1 MTDISRF
8 VTEIIDAKKQYD
20 KDPVSSSLFYLEL
33 GVGDWSRANNS
44 YSLETDH
51 GWAGVSVDNEDKFV
65 NEFNINRKNK
75 CIKADATKI
84 NFQDFFKENNVP
96 DRVDYLQIDLHGN
109 HKLGE
114 KAKND
119 IHKPLKTLVSLPLN
133 HNRFSVITFDFG
145 NLNHFDNWAIRDAQ
159 RQVLSSFGY
168 YLLVDKFYEDW
179 WIDGDYFQYEVFNR
193 FHKWTQ

>member
-8 VTEIIDAKKQYD
+8 VTDIIDAKKQYD
-20 KDPVSSSLFYLEL
+20 KYDIDSNLFYLEL
-33 GVGDWSRANNS
+33 GVGDWYNGNNS
-44 YSLETDH
+44 YSLETEH
-51 GWAGVSVDNEDKFV
+51 GWDGISVDYEDKYV
-65 NEFNINRKNK
+65 DGFNKNRKNK
-75 CIKADATKI
+75 CLKYDATKI
-84 NFQDFFKENNVP
+84 NYHDFFKENEIP

-109 HKLGE
+109 HQKGK
-114 KAKND
+114 KAVND
-119 IHKPLKTLVSLPLN
+119 VEKPLKTLVSLPLN

-145 NLNHFDNWAIRDAQ
+145 NLNHFNNWSIRDAQ